1 MLTPKALSERL
12 KNVLLNLISTQKTAY
27 IKNRF
32 IGEDGRLIS
41 DIANI
46 CDHNNIK
53 YALLNNHES
62 CVINGGITTQYFPLQ
77 PGAHQGDPTYLSLCV
92 CFMFKNFIYPNQK

>member
-12 KNVLLNLISTQKTAY
+12 KNVVLNLISTQKTAY

-62 CVINGGITTQYFPLQ
+62 CVMCYVSAYVFVLCLKILFILIKSDPNIKGI
-77 PGAHQGDPTYLSLCV
+77 
-92 CFMFKNFIYPNQK
+92 